1 MSLVFRWFLGACA
14 LVLIAY
20 LFPSINVDTLW
31 PTAIVAALVL
41 GFVNAFIRPIL
52 SLLTLPLTCL
62 TFGLFSIVLN
72 ALLFWGV
79 SEFVEGFSVEGA
91 LPALA
96 GSVVYSLMTAAI
108 NQFFE

>member
-1 MSLVFRWFLGACA
+1 MSLVFRWFLAAVA
-14 LVLIAY
+14 LLLVAY
-20 LFPSINVDTLW
+20 LFPSIEVDSLW
-31 PTAIVAALVL
+31 PSAIIAALAL

-62 TFGLFSIVLN
+62 TFGIFSILLN
-72 ALLFWGV
+72 AALFWGV
-79 SEFVEGFSVEGA
+79 SEFIEGFSVEGA

>member
-1 MSLVFRWFLGACA
+1 MSLVFRWFLAAVA
-14 LVLIAY
+14 LVLVAY
-20 LFPSINVDTLW
+20 LFPSINVDSLW
-31 PTAIVAALVL
+31 PTAIIAALVL
-41 GFVNAFIRPIL
+41 GFVNAFIRPVL

-62 TFGLFSIVLN
+62 TFGLFSVILN
-72 ALLFWGV
+72 AVLFWGV
-79 SEFVEGFSVEGA
+79 SEYVEGFTVEGA